1 ASGKQH
7 SVRGSPP
14 ELPRTRSSERM
25 SSEATSETLPA
36 AGLMR
41 RPSATTVL
49 GMVLVGIVA
58 AWLIVNFVKSPDSV
72 VTNLIIGITNGAIYG
87 LIAIG
92 YSLVYGILELINFAH
107 GDVFMLGGMLTA
119 TLVGT
124 LGLASGDAW
133 YVLLGGILLMIL
145 CALA

>member
-1 ASGKQH
+1 MATDASTE
-7 SVRGSPP
+7 S
-14 ELPRTRSSERM
+14 
-25 SSEATSETLPA
+25 LPA
-36 AGLMR
+36 SRAAWLPNAPTLVGLL
-41 RPSATTVL
+41 P
-49 GMVLVGIVA
+49 VGIVL
-58 AWLIVNFVKSPDSV
+58 AWLVVNFVKTPADLV
-72 VTNLIIGITNGAIYG
+72 NNLIIGVTNGAVYG

-133 YVLLGGILLMIL
+133 YTLLGGILLMIL